1 MTRSIFRADRCRGI
15 SLREDL
21 SEDKQIQ
28 EVNIHGS
35 KDQIKENGTEKG
47 SFL

>member
-1 MTRSIFRADRCRGI
+1 MLLRGI
-15 SLREDL
+15 SLEAADDFITVERCV
-21 SEDKQIQ
+21 
-28 EVNIHGS
+28 VNIHGS